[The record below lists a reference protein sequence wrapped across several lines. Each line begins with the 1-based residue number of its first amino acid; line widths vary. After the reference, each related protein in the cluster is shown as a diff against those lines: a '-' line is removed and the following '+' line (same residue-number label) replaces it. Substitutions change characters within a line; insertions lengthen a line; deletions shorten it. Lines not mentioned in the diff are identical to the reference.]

1 MSTRPPIEGDGVRV
15 NFFNFLLRTPGE
27 VAPPL
32 RVSIPD
38 TIVFEHNC
46 PRSWFYYDVENKEIR
61 KRAGRDLQAGT
72 ILAEFGTS
80 TPGLASGSGTSTSI
94 STVATFTY
102 LRHEDGLREPAVT
115 TLYLTK
121 EGLEKLLITTSVV
134 KLEGILQKHFLPIE
148 LNECVIQATWGAKL
162 CIIRR
167 RMNHRTITDRPR
179 LLSEKHCTFDG
190 PDHLSIEVSTAKDTV
205 GDITSIT
212 ERIVEHVARTARMKP
227 VSMILYFKL
236 DQQRKPRLLWCS
248 SLRFDKHPYHLPP
261 ACVFV
266 SPELEGPDTTADDAA
281 LDDMAIAQTKLE
293 RRSRPGSPTSH
304 DAGGSHSPSLIN
316 TAFHASNAST
326 AHHTSSSV
334 GGGVMLPPEA
344 VLKIERI
351 SEQWHTFHDETDI
364 EANLIHEQRLNAKQI
379 VDDALYAVLAVSVS
393 EGSGGVGGATA
404 VRLPPELAHL
414 LGGEARLVSLTH
426 SIGLVES
433 GISDMG
439 PTSPTHLSTAT
450 APPVAVMMTMAQ
462 EWLDKHFALRMAS
475 LLDRAATQVQWVA
488 LQAVLPLL

>member
-80 TPGLASGSGTSTSI
+80 TPGVSSGSGASTSI
-94 STVATFTY
+94 TTVATFTY
-102 LRHEDGLREPAVT
+102 LRHEDGSNEPAVT

-162 CIIRR
+162 CLIRR

-205 GDITSIT
+205 GDITHIT

-227 VSMILYFKL
+227 VSMMLYFKL

-248 SLRFDKHPYHLPP
+248 SLRFDKHPYTLPP

-266 SPELEGPDTTADDAA
+266 SPELESPDTTADDTA
-281 LDDMAIAQTKLE
+281 LDDMAIAQSKLE
-293 RRSRPGSPTSH
+293 RRSRPGSPTH
-304 DAGGSHSPSLIN
+304 ADGGGGSQSPSLM
-316 TAFHASNAST
+316 ST
-326 AHHTSSSV
+326 AYHTSSSTATTHYNGTV
-334 GGGVMLPPEA
+334 GGGVILPPEA
-344 VLKIERI
+344 MLKVERI

-364 EANLIHEQRLNAKQI
+364 EANLIQEQRLNAKQI
-379 VDDALYAVLAVSVS
+379 VDDALYAVLAGS
-393 EGSGGVGGATA
+393 EGGGGGPTA
-404 VRLPPELAHL
+404 IRLPPELSHL
-414 LGGEARLVSLTH
+414 LGGEARLLSLTH

-433 GISDMG
+433 GSSDMG
-439 PTSPTHLSTAT
+439 PNSTTHVSIAT

-462 EWLDKHFALRMAS
+462 EWLDKHFAHRMAS

>member
-1 MSTRPPIEGDGVRV
+1 MRV

-32 RVSIPD
+32 RVAIPD

-72 ILAEFGTS
+72 ILAEFGTP
-80 TPGLASGSGTSTSI
+80 TVGLPSGSGVATSI

-102 LRHEDGLREPAVT
+102 LRHEDGEHDAAVT

-121 EGLEKLLITTSVV
+121 ESLEKLLITTSVV

-148 LNECVIQATWGAKL
+148 LNECVVQATWGAKL

-167 RMNHRTITDRPR
+167 RMNHRTITERPR

-190 PDHLSIEVSTAKDTV
+190 PDHLSIEVATAKDTV
-205 GDITSIT
+205 GDITHIT

-227 VSMILYFKL
+227 VSMMLYFKL

-248 SLRFDKHPYHLPP
+248 SLRFDKHPYSLPP

-266 SPELEGPDTTADDAA
+266 CPELEGHDTSA
-281 LDDMAIAQTKLE
+281 DDMALNDMDAAQSKLE
-293 RRSRPGSPTSH
+293 RRSRPASPTH
-304 DAGGSHSPSLIN
+304 G
-316 TAFHASNAST
+316 ST
-326 AHHTSSSV
+326 APSMMGTSYHSSALGSGATGGAGNGV
-334 GGGVMLPPEA
+334 GGGCVLPPEA
-344 VLKIERI
+344 VLSIERI
-351 SEQWHTFHDETDI
+351 SEQWHTYHDESDV
-364 EANLIHEQRLNAKQI
+364 EAGLIQEQRMNAKQI
-379 VDDALYAVLAVSVS
+379 VDDALYAVLEAPD
-393 EGSGGVGGATA
+393 GGAPSGQTA
-404 VRLPPELAHL
+404 VRLPSELAHL
-414 LGGEARLVSLTH
+414 LGGETRLSSLTH
-426 SIGLVES
+426 CIGLVPAGSADVGPS
-433 GISDMG
+433 G
-439 PTSPTHLSTAT
+439 TTHVSAPS

-462 EWLDKHFALRMAS
+462 EWLDRHYAQRMAC